1 MVELFNFTNLKNNI
15 FTIPIDDNYNNNCN
29 LNSNE
34 DYNFNSVF
42 RVNYFENFC
51 ENFSDKNSYDS
62 QHNFFFSTM
71 LKKNW
76 KNKVKK
82 FLGKSIFK
90 YKKLILF
97 VEKRRNHVIEI

>member
-1 MVELFNFTNLKNNI
+1 MVDSFYFSNSKYRNI
-15 FTIPIDDNYNNNCN
+15 FTIPIDDNYIINSPEDDNNNN
-29 LNSNE
+29 TI
-34 DYNFNSVF
+34 FK
-42 RVNYFENFC
+42 VNYFDNLNENLL
-51 ENFSDKNSYDS
+51 DDNSYNN
-62 QHNFFFSTM
+62 QHNFSFSTM

-97 VEKRRNHVIEI
+97 VENKRNHVIEI